1 MRTLERKQDTREKIQ
16 WGGLIKKAGLDQE
29 SSAVLLG
36 LLLKAKEALNGE
48 NGNSFRTACKVQGDL
63 AFLEHEAVEN
73 EHDSK
78 IEKEDFSTV

>member
-36 LLLKAKEALNGE
+36 LLLMAKDNLEGKDSD
-48 NGNSFRTACKVQGDL
+48 SFRLACRVRGDL
-63 AFLEHEAVEN
+63 AFLESDARESGN
-73 EHDSK
+73 YLK
-78 IEKEDFSTV
+78 IENEDFSNV